1 MNLNIEN
8 IIELGDQERVVFL
21 NHFVNLLEM
30 MLLHRDL
37 GSIFSAVIVWI
48 LLLQSM
54 ELMA

>member
-8 IIELGDQERVVFL
+8 VVELGDQERVVFL

-37 GSIFSAVIVWI
+37 GSIFSSVIVWI

-54 ELMA
+54 ELID